1 VLDLRGVTGIDSTG
15 VDALVSAAAL
25 AALSAISFALVATEM
40 GPVGAALAA
49 ADARQ
54 LVEIFASV

>member
-49 ADARQ
+49 ADVRQ